1 LVPTLALT
9 ALGLSGCIINTG
21 SHSEYSGKYVSQ
33 QTLDQITPGQSK
45 EFVVAV
51 LGEPS
56 TKTSMTDGELW
67 KWRYHHTK
75 KSSGSF
81 IFVFSGDSTT
91 ETEMA
96 TYVMFKGDVVS
107 QAWRD

>member
-1 LVPTLALT
+1 MPVLAIT
-9 ALGLSGCIINTG
+9 AFGLSGCIINTG
-21 SHSEYSGKYVSQ
+21 SHCEYSGKYVSQ

-45 EFVVAV
+45 DFVIAV

-56 TKTSMTDGELW
+56 TKTPMSEGELW
-67 KWRYHHTK
+67 KWRYRQTK
-75 KSSGSF
+75 KSSSSL
-81 IFVFSGDSTT
+81 IFVFNGDSTT

-96 TYVMFKGDVVS
+96 TYVLFKGEGVS